1 MDRNEDGYITLTL
14 EEYNRLVTDSY
25 ALGLILRSGGTYVQL
40 DEGLINLIRQDRGI
54 AVKEED

>member
-25 ALGLILRSGGTYVQL
+25 ALDLILHSDSTYTKLDDGLI
-40 DEGLINLIRQDRGI
+40 GLIRSAHGI
-54 AVKEED
+54 NRTEEK